1 MDVLLLMACSE
12 NDAPKVSELLDAGAD
27 VSVKVRLCQLDVM
40 LLAQRAAFE
49 TPTASSSGECAGR
62 RVEQCEACSPA
73 NCPWG
78 CGICTCC
85 DCN

>member
-40 LLAQRAAFE
+40 LLAKRAHSN
-49 TPTASSSGECAGR
+49 PNSK
-62 RVEQCEACSPA
+62 
-73 NCPWG
+73 
-78 CGICTCC
+78 
-85 DCN
+85 